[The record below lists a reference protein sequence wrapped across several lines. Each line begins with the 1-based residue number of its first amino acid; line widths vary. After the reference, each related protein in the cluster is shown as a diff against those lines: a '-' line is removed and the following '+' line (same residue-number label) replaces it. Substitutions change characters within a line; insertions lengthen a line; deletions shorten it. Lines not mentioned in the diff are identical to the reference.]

1 MNTNDETS
9 IFGQADVISSYTRAE
24 ALADGVLVSLP
35 LASRFGFRVP
45 VAITSAGHGSAIAWD
60 EQDPRCCEI
69 EDMRETAVLQ
79 AALHAAKAL
88 TRRQNA
94 GEPVER
100 PDRIDFT
107 VECIANDGG
116 CRVVEVAFYMTISG
130 GDSGEPVGT
139 IMLIGED

>member
-24 ALADGVLVSLP
+24 ALADGVLVSLS
-35 LASRFGFRVP
+35 LAPRFGFRVP
-45 VAITSAGHGSAIAWD
+45 VAITAAGHGSAIAWD
-60 EQDPRCCEI
+60 ELVPRCREI
-69 EDMRETAVLQ
+69 EGMREAAVLQ
-79 AALHAAKAL
+79 SAVHAAKAL

-94 GEPVER
+94 GEHVER
-100 PDRIDFT
+100 PDRIDFS
-107 VECIANDGG
+107 VECIATDGA
-116 CRVVEVAFYMTISG
+116 CRVVAVPFYMTISG

>member
-1 MNTNDETS
+1 VNTNDETL

-24 ALADGVLVSLP
+24 ALADGVLVSLS
-35 LASRFGFRVP
+35 LAPRFGFRVP
-45 VAITSAGHGSAIAWD
+45 VAITAAGHGSAIAWD
-60 EQDPRCCEI
+60 EQDPRCREI
-69 EDMRETAVLQ
+69 EGMREAAVLRS
-79 AALHAAKAL
+79 AVHAAKAL

-107 VECIANDGG
+107 VECIATDGA
-116 CRVVEVAFYMTISG
+116 CRVMTVPFYMTISG